1 MSSTKKMKKEKIKIK
16 VENDEKEEK
25 LNEIKFSK
33 RTLQNFTHEVLEDI
47 KLKTIT
53 SWRKSQSKFLKS
65 LIFNILT
72 FGILHIISLYY
83 PKLYIKLYC
92 NPWPG
97 KECDFFLVENIYGK
111 FTLCTKIFKKNKNR
125 DYSNYNFDM
134 SNQTIHSS
142 STFIKKKNEYFYM
155 KNLTY
160 SFIYKS
166 MIYEYNEFTN
176 EISPVYL
183 DLSKLTNKEIRNIFG
198 EGLTT
203 DNKVT
208 LFRERYGKNE
218 YYINMNLLS
227 LYFFK
232 VELPSLIMVLIIG
245 AFELYLRDYFSFAFK
260 YVIVLVIFLSEY
272 LIIKNITSDINNRD
286 NSIDGELND
295 IKVRRKYLLNDN
307 NKFYIKIKNEDLL
320 PGDIIFLKAD
330 DIVPCDCL
338 IIEGECIVNGNNS
351 TGSLETFKKVSLENN
366 NRKFNYE
373 YSKVSILLHG
383 MEIVNS
389 LSKLNNGYISAL
401 CINTGANTFK
411 ANQYSNILDLGDRK
425 KEYHEIYEYFG
436 GKRKYVH
443 IAIVFNFLTPLIFGY
458 FYALIFKLNL
468 DFSNI
473 SNFILTILLRILCKS
488 LMPMYFITN
497 SVIVLLSLCRLKK
510 NNILCFDKSRLLNS
524 GNIDTIFFSKTETL
538 CQNSFEIISYHPVF
552 IYRQGI
558 INLKNYTKNK
568 CKEINYILENYY
580 QEYYYKKQNNY
591 FYNNFNFTGRQ
602 SLKGNSKISINK
614 IGIQYYEYT
623 VLFLECLLSCNNLEK
638 FGSEIFGNNIE
649 TTLFNDMKWDIK
661 TVDFDDEK
669 DNNNLRKS
677 DTRLDRNKNKG
688 FYSSQ
693 FNIVQKRR
701 NDIFP
706 RNYYK
711 ITESFLNT
719 EKEKKI
725 KFQENASTLDS
736 NILTEK
742 TKNNNFNDLI
752 EGESNSS
759 FKINPI
765 LEDISKFNFDSYILR
780 IYKRFICDGSFNS
793 GSIVYNFMKKELR
806 FMIKGI
812 PEYILDKC
820 DLYSLP
826 DNFDDIISLYR
837 RNGLIILICATK
849 LLNME
854 EYKDSNSIDYYMN
867 DLTFCGFI
875 TLKNKLKDEAKAA
888 IEDLKQFD
896 INLIITSGDNVN
908 NSISV
913 GFDSGILENKNIFVF
928 DKDEENNKIL
938 IKKIYNVNDE
948 NEEKE
953 KISNF
958 SIDTLSK
965 LTSKKS
971 QNKPSNSHIKQS
983 LKYSSSYI
991 RSSKTKKV
999 TPKKNNSLHPNI
1011 NKEPKDILTPQI
1023 SKLNF
1028 DNHKFNKS
1036 RIFERRNI
1044 KNFFKSTKILI
1055 DNNNSNFQKST
1066 DKEDFINRTLLHQS
1080 IPEMVKK
1087 DGKNKRIKSRLSS
1100 VDPLSFNENFR
1111 ESSINQ
1117 PKRNKQIN
1125 INEEGNTTRR
1135 NYFNSEQ
1142 RKKSLKNVYQRFY
1155 YYPGIFIDNEELNDN
1170 CIYCISGK
1178 LFNFLYKNKREFKFL
1193 LEKIHKNCKIFYHM
1207 SSIDKSLSID
1217 YYSEYPNS
1225 CICKIGEC
1233 QSDFDSIMTSNVGIN
1248 LRAPKNLNTI
1258 LCHFYTAD
1266 NSIKCIKKLILEGRI
1281 NNENIILLRITS
1293 IFSSMLINSYIITC
1307 FLRHIDV
1314 IIGQLNILEVSFL
1327 ILAVTSF
1334 AGKPEINIE
1343 ANPLIRNPKL
1353 FRIHNFLQL
1362 IGIVIFKL
1370 FFIYVTSRYYTTNR
1384 LLDISK
1390 VDKIFA
1396 TYYFILCIEL
1406 IFSTSFIINNLSF
1419 YRKNIFSNTFF
1430 MISIII
1436 LLSYFVMLVTLNSS
1450 NLRVDIFNISFFEYY
1465 EYIIDSFDDRNKLKY
1480 TIFTASDFILG
1491 YIYSRII
1498 NYIFNKLSI
1507 NKADIN
1513 N

>member
-1 MSSTKKMKKEKIKIK
+1 MSSTKKKVKKEKIEI
-16 VENDEKEEK
+16 ENDEKS
-25 LNEIKFSK
+25 NEIKIKK
-33 RTLQNFTHEVLEDI
+33 RTLENFTHEVLEDI

-53 SWRKSQSKFLKS
+53 SWRKSKSKFLKS

-83 PKLYIKLYC
+83 PKLYVKLYC

-111 FTLCTKIFKKNKNR
+111 FTLCTKIYRKNKNK
-125 DYSNYNFDM
+125 DYSNYNLEM
-134 SNQTIHSS
+134 SNQTIRSS
-142 STFIKKKNEYFYM
+142 STFIKKKNEYYYM

-166 MIYEYNEFTN
+166 MIYEYNEITN
-176 EISPVYL
+176 EINPVYL

-203 DNKVT
+203 ENKVT

-245 AFELYLRDYFSFAFK
+245 AFELYLKDYFSFAFK

-272 LIIKNITSDINNRD
+272 LIIKNITSNINNKD
-286 NSIDGELND
+286 NSIDGEIND
-295 IKVRRKYLLNDN
+295 IKVRRKYLLNDD
-307 NKFYIKIKNEDLL
+307 NKFYVKIKNEDLL

-338 IIEGECIVNGNNS
+338 IIEGECIVNGSNS
-351 TGSLETFKKVSLENN
+351 TGSLETFKKISLENN

-373 YSKVSILLHG
+373 YNKVSILCHG

-389 LSKLNNGYISAL
+389 LSKVNNGYISAL

-436 GKRKYVH
+436 GKRKYIY
-443 IAIVFNFLTPLIFGY
+443 IAIAFNYLASLLFGY
-458 FYALIFKLNL
+458 FYALMFDFNL

-473 SNFILTILLRILCKS
+473 SNFIISILLRILCKS

-497 SVIVLLSLCRLKK
+497 SIIILLSLYRLKK
-510 NNILCFDKSRLLNS
+510 NNIICFDKSRLLNS
-524 GNIDTIFFSKTETL
+524 GNIDTIFFSKTGTL
-538 CQNSFEIISYHPVF
+538 CNNCFEIISYHPVY

-558 INLKNYTKNK
+558 INLKSYTKNK
-568 CKEINYILENYY
+568 SKEINYILENYY
-580 QEYYYKKQNNY
+580 QEYYYKKQNNININ
-591 FYNNFNFTGRQ
+591 YNYSSRQ
-602 SLKGNSKISINK
+602 SLTGSKISINK
-614 IGIQYYEYT
+614 VGNQYYEYI
-623 VLFLECLLSCNNLEK
+623 VLFLECLLSCNNLDK
-638 FGSEIFGNNIE
+638 FGTQIFGNNIE
-649 TTLFNDMKWDIK
+649 TTLFTDMKWDIK
-661 TVDFDDEK
+661 TVDFNDEK
-669 DNNNLRKS
+669 YNNNLRKS
-677 DTRLDRNKNKG
+677 DTRLDRNKSKD
-688 FYSSQ
+688 FYCSQ

-706 RNYYK
+706 KNYYK

-725 KFQENASTLDS
+725 KFQEILSTLDS
-736 NILTEK
+736 NIISEK

-759 FKINPI
+759 LNHNPI
-765 LEDISKFNFDSYILR
+765 LDDISKFNFDSYILR
-780 IYKRFICDGSFNS
+780 IYKRFISDGSFNS

-826 DNFDDIISLYR
+826 DNFEDIISLYR

-849 LLNME
+849 LLNVE
-854 EYKDSNSIDYYMN
+854 EYNDLNSIDYYMN

-875 TLKNKLKDEAKAA
+875 TLKNKLKEEIKVV

-896 INLIITSGDNVN
+896 INFIISSGDNVN

-928 DKDEENNKIL
+928 DKDEENNKIS
-938 IKKIYNVNDE
+938 IRKIYYVKDE
-948 NEEKE
+948 KEDKE
-953 KISNF
+953 KISNS
-958 SIDTLSK
+958 SIDNLSK

-971 QNKPSNSHIKQS
+971 QNKPSYSYIKQS
-983 LKYSSSYI
+983 LKYSGSYI
-991 RSSKTKKV
+991 RSSKSKKLISR
-999 TPKKNNSLHPNI
+999 KNNSLHPNI
-1011 NKEPKDILTPQI
+1011 NKESKELLTPQI

-1028 DNHKFNKS
+1028 DSHKFNKS
-1036 RIFERRNI
+1036 RIFEKRNI

-1066 DKEDFINRTLLHQS
+1066 DKEDFINRSPLHQS
-1080 IPEMVKK
+1080 NLEIVKK
-1087 DGKNKRIKSRLSS
+1087 DEKNKRIKSRLSS

-1111 ESSINQ
+1111 DSNINQ
-1117 PKRNKQIN
+1117 IKRNKQFN
-1125 INEEGNTTRR
+1125 INEEGNTTTR
-1135 NYFNSEQ
+1135 NYFINEQ
-1142 RKKSLKNVYQRFY
+1142 RKKSLKNIYQRFY
-1155 YYPGIFIDNEELNDN
+1155 YYPGIFNENEELNDN

-1178 LFNFLYKNKREFKFL
+1178 LFNFLYKNKNKREFKFL

-1225 CICKIGEC
+1225 YICKIGESH
-1233 QSDFDSIMTSNVGIN
+1233 SDFDPIMTSNVGIN
-1248 LRAPKNLNTI
+1248 LRAPKNVNST

-1266 NSIKCIKKLILEGRI
+1266 NSIKCIKKIILEGQI
-1281 NNENIILLRITS
+1281 IYENIFLLSIIS
-1293 IFSSMLINSYIITC
+1293 IFCSIIINSYILTC
-1307 FLRHIDV
+1307 FIRRIDV
-1314 IIGQLNILEVSFL
+1314 IIGQLNVLEVSFL
-1327 ILAVTSF
+1327 ILAVTAF
-1334 AGKPEINIE
+1334 TGKPEINIE
-1343 ANPLIRNPKL
+1343 SNPFIRNPKL
-1353 FRIHNFLQL
+1353 FKIHNIVQL
-1362 IGIVIFKL
+1362 SGFFILKL
-1370 FFIYVTSRYYTTNR
+1370 FSVYLSSKKYRTNR

-1390 VDKIFA
+1390 VDKIFT

-1406 IFSTSFIINNLSF
+1406 IFSTCVIIKNISF
-1419 YRKNIFSNTFF
+1419 YRKNILSNTFF
-1430 MISIII
+1430 MLSIIL

-1450 NLRVDIFNISFFEYY
+1450 NLRVDIFNISYFEYY
-1465 EYIIDSFDDRNKLKY
+1465 EYIIDSFDDRNKIKY
-1480 TIFTASDFILG
+1480 IIFTSSDFVLSI
-1491 YIYSRII
+1491 IYSKII
-1498 NYIFNKLSI
+1498 YYIFNKISMNKKDI
-1507 NKADIN
+1507 NK
-1513 N
+1513 